1 MPPRRIMTAST
12 FVRVSA
18 PAAALALLA
27 LAGGLGMAYASV
39 LTFFVVA
46 VVFLVGLRLVLGGVP
61 SSANPDTSGAVA
73 EREGD
78 GGTRVRKLVSVYL
91 LCWWVVM
98 VAPLAAYAPRE
109 VGARAVEA
117 TVSGSLQN
125 QVLVASFGLVGMAFL
140 PAAIRRVGGAFWWV
154 MALWGIYLL
163 WAYTSL
169 FWSEYPEI
177 TLRNLAAYVLVSLG
191 CFGLGAGFY
200 GGREDGARLFLRH
213 LAVAGLISALVV
225 LIPLPRYLAEFNPL
239 DPTQRLEISGG
250 LSTFSARPVMV
261 AGLALVVAAISGL
274 RRWRTSDWFLMLVLL
289 SPILLLKTRG
299 PFLWALLSLGVVY
312 LLCRGLARDRIIQS
326 GLLAVSG
333 LGYGVLYFGGAL
345 DSISTY
351 MTRGNAE
358 LSMTLTGRVPL
369 WDALLPAISER
380 PLTGEGFSAFWNP
393 ENLYLMERL
402 VGFPVVSAHN
412 GYLEELLNTGAIG
425 LFLFLA
431 FWVSAM
437 VLAVRRALGGEPL
450 GWLAFLFLLFY
461 LLLNLT
467 SSLMQDY
474 LEVPFMV
481 VFIVLGLMSVEP
493 TRKNRGPVADVVTD
507 RPEHASVACGAGPR

>member
-1 MPPRRIMTAST
+1 MIGASIRAS
-12 FVRVSA
+12 VPVAS
-18 PAAALALLA
+18 LA
-27 LAGGLGMAYASV
+27 LAALLLGVGVVHAPV
-39 LTFFVVA
+39 PTFLAAA
-46 VVFLVGLRLVLGGVP
+46 VVFLVGLRFAVGGVP
-61 SSANPDTSGAVA
+61 SAALPSPRAAKGDA
-73 EREGD
+73 E
-78 GGTRVRKLVSVYL
+78 TPVRKAVSVYL

-98 VAPLAAYAPRE
+98 VAPLAAYVPRE
-109 VGARAVEA
+109 VGSRAVEA

-140 PAAIRRVGGAFWWV
+140 PAAVRRVGGAFWWV
-154 MALWGIYLL
+154 MALWGLYLL

-177 TLRNLAAYVLVSLG
+177 TLRNLAAYVLVTVG

-213 LAVAGLISALVV
+213 LAIAGVISALVV
-225 LIPLPRYLAEFNPL
+225 LIPLPRYLGEFNPL
-239 DPTQRLEISGG
+239 DPTQRLEIGGG

-261 AGLALVVAAISGL
+261 AGLALVVAALAGL
-274 RRWRTSDWFLMLVLL
+274 RRWRTADWLLLAVLL
-289 SPILLLKTRG
+289 APILLLKTRG
-299 PFLWALLSLGVVY
+299 PLLWALLALGVVY
-312 LLCRGLARDRIIQS
+312 LLCRPLARDRVLQA
-326 GLLAVSG
+326 GLLVTAG
-333 LGYGVLYFGGAL
+333 LGYAVLLLGGFL
-345 DSISTY
+345 GPISTY

-369 WDALLPAISER
+369 WDALLPAVSER
-380 PLTGEGFSAFWNP
+380 PLTGEGFAAFWNP

-412 GYLEELLNTGAIG
+412 GFLEELLNTGAVG

-437 VLAVRRALGGEPL
+437 VFSVWKARRGEPL
-450 GWLAFLFLLFY
+450 GWIAFLFLLFY

-481 VFIVLGLMSVEP
+481 AFVVLGLMSV
-493 TRKNRGPVADVVTD
+493 RGEA
-507 RPEHASVACGAGPR
+507 R

>member
-1 MPPRRIMTAST
+1 MTLGL
-12 FVRVSA
+12 
-18 PAAALALLA
+18 PARTALPVIAFALLA
-27 LAGGLGMAYASV
+27 LAGGLGMAHAPV
-39 LTFFVVA
+39 LTFFLVA
-46 VVFLVGLRLVLGGVP
+46 VVFLLGLRLVLGKAQHPPETV
-61 SSANPDTSGAVA
+61 ASGGPAS
-73 EREGD
+73 REGA
-78 GGTRVRKLVSVYL
+78 GGLIGGLVAGRLVSVYL

-98 VAPLAAYAPRE
+98 VAPLAAYTPRE
-109 VGARAVEA
+109 VGSRAVEA

-125 QVLVASFGLVGMAFL
+125 QVLVASFGLVGMMFL
-140 PAAIRRVGGAFWWV
+140 PAAVRRVGVAFWWV
-154 MALWGIYLL
+154 MALWGIYML

-169 FWSEYPEI
+169 IWSEYPAI
-177 TLRNLAAYVLVSLG
+177 TLRNLAAYVLVSMG

-200 GGREDGARLFLRH
+200 GGRKDGARLFLRH

-225 LIPLPRYLAEFNPL
+225 LIPLPRYLGEFNPL

-261 AGLALVVAAISGL
+261 AGLALVVASLAGL
-274 RRWRTSDWFLMLVLL
+274 RRWRTSDWFVMLVLL
-289 SPILLLKTRG
+289 TPILLLKTRG

-312 LLCRGLARDRIIQS
+312 LLCRGLTRDRMIQS
-326 GLLAVSG
+326 GLVAVLG
-333 LGYGVLYFGGAL
+333 LGYYVLKSGGAL
-345 DSISTY
+345 ESISTY
-351 MTRGNAE
+351 MTRGNEE

-369 WDALLPAISER
+369 WDALVPAVSER

-412 GYLEELLNTGAIG
+412 GFLEELLNTGAVG
-425 LFLFLA
+425 LALFLT
-431 FWVSAM
+431 FWISAM
-437 VLAVRRALGGEPL
+437 VLSVRRAVGGDPL
-450 GWLAFLFLLFY
+450 GWVVLLFLLFY

-481 VFIVLGLMSVEP
+481 VFIGLGMMSVRSSGSPQRSPAPPATEGTAP
-493 TRKNRGPVADVVTD
+493 DTLVAVSGPGS
-507 RPEHASVACGAGPR
+507 R